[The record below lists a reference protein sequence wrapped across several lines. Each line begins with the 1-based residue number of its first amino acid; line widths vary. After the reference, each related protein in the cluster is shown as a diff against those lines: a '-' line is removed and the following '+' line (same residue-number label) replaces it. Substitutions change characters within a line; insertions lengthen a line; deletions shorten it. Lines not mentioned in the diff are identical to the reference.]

1 MALPDD
7 VRELLAGTNYAHVA
21 TMLPDGSPHS
31 VAVWIDLHDGR
42 PFFFTQEASRKARN
56 LARDPRVAISITDRR
71 NPYRSAWVR
80 GEVAETRTGDAALEL
95 IDQMAR
101 KYTGEPFPMR
111 SGVVFIVEP
120 ALSRHFQ
127 LPFEAP
133 PPQ

>member
-21 TMLPDGSPHS
+21 TLLPGGAPHS
-31 VAVWIDLHDGR
+31 VAVWIDLHEGR

-56 LARDPRVAISITDRR
+56 LARDPRVAISIVDRR

-80 GEVAETRTGDAALEL
+80 GEVAETRTGEAALEL
-95 IDQMAR
+95 IDQIAL

-111 SGVVFIVEP
+111 SGIVCLVEP
-120 ALSRHFQ
+120 TLARHFQ

-133 PPQ
+133 Q

>member
-1 MALPDD
+1 MKLPQD

-21 TMLPDGSPHS
+21 TLLPDGSPHS

-56 LARDPRVAISITDRR
+56 LAGDPRVAISVTDRR
-71 NPYRSAWVR
+71 NPYRSAWLR
-80 GEVAETRTGDAALEL
+80 GEVAETRTGEAALEL

-101 KYTGEPFPMR
+101 KYTGEAFPMR
-111 SGVVFIVEP
+111 SGVVYVIEP
-120 ALSRHFQ
+120 TASRHFQ

-133 PPQ
+133 Q

>member
-21 TMLPDGSPHS
+21 TVLPGGGPHS

-56 LARDPRVAISITDRR
+56 LARDPRVAISIVDRR
-71 NPYRSAWVR
+71 NPYRSAWLR
-80 GEVAETRTGDAALEL
+80 GEVAETRTGEAAFEL
-95 IDQMAR
+95 IDQLSL

-111 SGVVFIVEP
+111 SGVVFLVEP
-120 ALSRHFQ
+120 ERARETV
-127 LPFEAP
+127 LPFRHT
-133 PPQ
+133 